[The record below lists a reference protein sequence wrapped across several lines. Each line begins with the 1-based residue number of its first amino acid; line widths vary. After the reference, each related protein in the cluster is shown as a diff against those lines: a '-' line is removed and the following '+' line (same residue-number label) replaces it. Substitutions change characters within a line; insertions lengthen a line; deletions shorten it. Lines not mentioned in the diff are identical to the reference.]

1 MDFDVDIGCLDGS
14 PQTGTHS
21 PTVAVGSPEAAE
33 AMCRNVVSYILKE
46 HLESVLL
53 NLIADPQSPSDVQ
66 VLVSSPDKITQITQD
81 EVILSSN
88 NFFFNTELVI
98 GVVH

>member
-46 HLESVLL
+46 HLESVLS
-53 NLIADPQSPSDVQ
+53 NLIADPKDPQSPSDVQ
-66 VLVSSPDKITQITQD
+66 GLVSSPEKITQITQD
-81 EVILSSN
+81 EVI
-88 NFFFNTELVI
+88 FFFDNELVI
-98 GVVH
+98 GAVH

>member
-46 HLESVLL
+46 HLESVLS
-53 NLIADPQSPSDVQ
+53 NLIADPSPSDVQ
-66 VLVSSPDKITQITQD
+66 GLVSSPEKITQITQD
-81 EVILSSN
+81 EVI
-88 NFFFNTELVI
+88 FFFNNELVI
-98 GVVH
+98 GAVH